1 LSDQALSAWVGLL
14 RGHAALTRALN
25 AELVADHGL
34 TLNDYEVLLRLS
46 RAPERKMRRVD
57 LADQVLLTASGITRL
72 LDGLQASGYVDKA
85 ACSSDARVTYAVL
98 TDSGHAKLRSAADL
112 HVAGIHAKFAERYS
126 DDEMA
131 ILAELLNRLDGSEPD
146 GESCKP
152 E

>member
-25 AELVADHGL
+25 ADLVTDHGL
-34 TLNDYEVLLRLS
+34 TLSDYEVLLRLS

-57 LADQVLLTASGITRL
+57 LAEQVLLTASGITRL

-98 TDSGHAKLRSAADL
+98 TGAGHEKLRSAAEV
-112 HVAGIHAKFAERYS
+112 HVAGIHAMFAERYS

-131 ILAELLNRLDGSEPD
+131 TLAELLSRLDGSEPD
-146 GESCKP
+146 GEACTP

>member
-1 LSDQALSAWVGLL
+1 LSAWVGLL

-57 LADQVLLTASGITRL
+57 LAEQVLLTASGITRL

-98 TDSGHAKLRSAADL
+98 TAAGYEKLRSAADL

-126 DDEMA
+126 DAEMA
-131 ILAELLNRLDGSEPD
+131 TLAELLGRLDGSEPD
-146 GESCKP
+146 GEACTP